1 MKKVIT
7 LLLAAGLVIGAW
19 PAAPGVAETCN
30 RTDLT
35 RLTGVPVLAV
45 IPDGAG
51 AQPPQTIPPPAHTRF
66 GEVLGV
72 VAPPVLK

>member
-45 IPDGAG
+45 IPDGEA
-51 AQPPQTIPPPAHTRF
+51 
-66 GEVLGV
+66 VL
-72 VAPPVLK
+72 PFLR